1 MLSAAKSGWA
11 AGLLWGMLVSAKSAF
26 ELREPEVGGGVFRV
40 VKRGARV
47 SGELTISS
55 GVVGTEM
62 GWVLSV
68 PQGLGEAHQALTKR

>member
-1 MLSAAKSGWA
+1 MLSAAKSGWV
-11 AGLLWGMLVSAKSAF
+11 AGLLWGMLVSAKSVF
-26 ELREPEVGGGVFRV
+26 ELHEPEVGGGVFRV

-55 GVVGTEM
+55 GVVGAEM